1 VRKDGKFVLSKYK
14 ITKWLQRQEPYSFQ
28 IPLKRSFKRNKVIVK
43 GIDNQWGVDLMD
55 MTKFAKYNNGYNFIL
70 VVIYIFSKY
79 VWLRPLKDKK
89 GESVSKVLKDVL
101 AEGRSPNRIRTDK
114 GQEFR
119 SRLVDNV
126 LKQRGIQHLFAQNTE
141 IKANYVERVIKTI
154 KSKIYRYFT
163 HKQSYNYVKDLQK
176 FANSYNKTYHRT
188 IGMPP
193 NKVNKGK

>member
-1 VRKDGKFVLSKYK
+1 MRKDGKFVISKYK
-14 ITKWLQRQEPYSFQ
+14 IRKWLQRQETYSLQ
-28 IPLKRSFKRNKVIVK
+28 RPLKRSFKRNNVIVK
-43 GIDNQWGVDLMD
+43 GIDDPLDVDLMD

-89 GESVSKVLKDVL
+89 GESVSRALEDVL

-119 SRLVDNV
+119 SRLVDVV

-141 IKANYVERVIKTI
+141 IKANYVERVIKTM
-154 KSKIYRYFT
+154 KYKIYRYFT
-163 HKQSYNYVKDLQK
+163 HS
-176 FANSYNKTYHRT
+176 RT
-188 IGMPP
+188 TT
-193 NKVNKGK
+193 